1 MAVVTKNIITRIRQ
15 SLYYFI
21 STLVEQIGR
30 PLELD
35 TDGIWCVLPQSFPEN
50 FVVKTTNPKKSKVT
64 ISYPGSVLNIMV
76 QDENTNDQ
84 YHELTD
90 PENLIYEQRKE
101 NSIFFEVD
109 GPYLSMI
116 LPASKEEGK
125 KLKKRYAVFNFDG
138 SLAELKGFEVKRRGE
153 LQIIKIFQSTV
164 FEAFLKGHN
173 LASCYEAVAKVADY
187 WLDVLYSKGANMPDS
202 ELFDLISE
210 NKSMSKALVEYEGQK
225 STSITTAKRLAEFLG
240 DQMVKDAG
248 LACKFII
255 SRKPDGA
262 PVTERAIPL
271 AIFESEPSITKHYLR
286 KWLKDNTMHD
296 FDIRKVLDWDYY
308 IERLGGTIQ
317 KIITIPAALQG
328 IPNPVPRIQHPDWL
342 HKKILEKND
351 THKQR
356 KINEMFTI
364 TEKKMIDIEDAVP
377 KRTPLKPKNAIVN
390 KRTRDSIEEE
400 DLSKSWR
407 QVLGN
412 PPPRK
417 NVKEWILFQTKK
429 WAWQR
434 KQKQG
439 HQRSSKRQ
447 KFDESD
453 QGSGVVIRTGV
464 NRGTIGGFLR
474 RTQRT
479 LLDTPWQ
486 IIQIMETGT
495 PGLFRLWALV
505 GSDLHCIKLT
515 VPRIFYVN
523 QKPPKEN
530 EDQAEDRLWRKVQK
544 TLPRSHPA
552 YNLYEYKVPE
562 VVYRERETDLV
573 ADLSTPDVEGIY
585 ETQVP
590 LEFRALMD
598 LGCLCIVDKTKA
610 RQLAALG
617 MVSHKMSIIT
627 IFGHKH

>member
-1 MAVVTKNIITRIRQ
+1 MH
-15 SLYYFI
+15 YF
-21 STLVEQIGR
+21 
-30 PLELD
+30 
-35 TDGIWCVLPQSFPEN
+35 
-50 FVVKTTNPKKSKVT
+50 
-64 ISYPGSVLNIMV
+64 
-76 QDENTNDQ
+76 
-84 YHELTD
+84 
-90 PENLIYEQRKE
+90 
-101 NSIFFEVD
+101 
-109 GPYLSMI
+109 
-116 LPASKEEGK
+116 
-125 KLKKRYAVFNFDG
+125 VF
-138 SLAELKGFEVKRRGE
+138 
-153 LQIIKIFQSTV
+153 I
-164 FEAFLKGHN
+164 
-173 LASCYEAVAKVADY
+173 
-187 WLDVLYSKGANMPDS
+187 
-202 ELFDLISE
+202 
-210 NKSMSKALVEYEGQK
+210 
-225 STSITTAKRLAEFLG
+225 
-240 DQMVKDAG
+240 

-390 KRTRDSIEEE
+390 KRARDSVEEEE

-429 WAWQR
+429 WKWQR

-439 HQRSSKRQ
+439 HQRNSKRQ
-447 KFDESD
+447 KLDESD
-453 QGSGVVIRTGV
+453 QGGVVIRTGV

-562 VVYRERETDLV
+562 TVYRERETDLV

-617 MVSHKMSIIT
+617 MVSHNISIRT